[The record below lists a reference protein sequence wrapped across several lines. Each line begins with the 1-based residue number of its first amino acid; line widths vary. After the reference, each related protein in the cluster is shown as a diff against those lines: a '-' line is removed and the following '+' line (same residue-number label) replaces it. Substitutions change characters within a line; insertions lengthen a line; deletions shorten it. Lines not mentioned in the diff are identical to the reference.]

1 MYDVRSMY
9 GVNAD
14 SDLTT
19 DMVKV
24 LNAAG
29 KTGYSVGDKADMSV
43 LETLQYA
50 GYSTPDGSTLVSRP
64 SVTTVGEPLTPNSPG
79 LKDYVNGLCQRRG
92 RHIRLR
98 ISGPQ
103 CHEQSHNERGH

>member
-19 DMVKV
+19 DMVNV
-24 LNAAG
+24 LDAAG

-43 LETLQYA
+43 IETLQDA
-50 GYSTPDGSTLVSRP
+50 GYSTPDESTLTSRP
-64 SVTTVGEPLTPNSPG
+64 SVAMVGEPLTRNSPG
-79 LKDYVNGLCQRRG
+79 LKDYVAAFGNGAAGVFSAGATGLE
-92 RHIRLR
+92 
-98 ISGPQ
+98 
-103 CHEQSHNERGH
+103 CHE